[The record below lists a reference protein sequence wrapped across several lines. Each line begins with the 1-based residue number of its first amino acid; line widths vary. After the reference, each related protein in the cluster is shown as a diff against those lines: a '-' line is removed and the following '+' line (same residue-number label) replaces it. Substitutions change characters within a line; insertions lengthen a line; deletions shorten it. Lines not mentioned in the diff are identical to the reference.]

1 MGVRGLKKFKLH
13 FMNLTCMD
21 VYKSFWSVQCKKF
34 QLDFLSFFAGNFAGM
49 TIQGVVSDNH
59 ARLSELMM
67 MMIRLHDH
75 ENFSP
80 FIKFIR

>member
-1 MGVRGLKKFKLH
+1 
-13 FMNLTCMD
+13 MNLTCMD

-67 MMIRLHDH
+67 MMITAWSRKLL
-75 ENFSP
+75 P
-80 FIKFIR
+80 FYQVYQINT